1 MSEGPS
7 WVERR
12 TVSGKRVQTPGRWLT
27 GLEEEEKRADGQK
40 EGRRRKKREG
50 KKKPWL
56 VRLVSLLW
64 GSNLQ
69 VCKIVEVLAL

>member
-50 KKKPWL
+50 KKTLASPSGIFA
-56 VRLVSLLW
+56 VGIEPASL
-64 GSNLQ
+64 Q
-69 VCKIVEVLAL
+69 DR